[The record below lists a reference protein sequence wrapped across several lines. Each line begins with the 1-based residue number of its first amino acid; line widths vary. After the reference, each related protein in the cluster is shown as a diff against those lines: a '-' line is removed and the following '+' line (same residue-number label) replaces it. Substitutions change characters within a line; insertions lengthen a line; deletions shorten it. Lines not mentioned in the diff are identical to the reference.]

1 MNYII
6 TKTPQFFENIGQFNF
21 CQLEDMIL
29 PETIAIDLETT
40 ELKAI
45 LGDIFAIQIGTGV
58 DNYLI
63 HCYDNNYIAQEF
75 IDMQKMKVQMYD
87 N

>member
-6 TKTPQFFENIGQFNF
+6 TKTPDFFFHLIDQINF

-29 PETIAIDLETT
+29 PEVLAIDTETT
-40 ELKAI
+40 ELKPI

-63 HCYDNNYIAQEF
+63 HCYDE
-75 IDMQKMKVQMYD
+75 KPG
-87 N
+87 